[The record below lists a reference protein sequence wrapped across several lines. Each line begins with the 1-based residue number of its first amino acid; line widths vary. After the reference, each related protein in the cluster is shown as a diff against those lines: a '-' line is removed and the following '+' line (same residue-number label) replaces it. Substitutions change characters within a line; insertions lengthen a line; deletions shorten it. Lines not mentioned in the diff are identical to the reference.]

1 MRNRNAGEKGGK
13 RVNSNEQSH
22 NRLLKSFNI
31 KQLGLDN
38 TPDAILVRLKTTF
51 GKWFAYYQSGKMLHN
66 S

>member
-38 TPDAILVRLKTTF
+38 TPDAILVQLK
-51 GKWFAYYQSGKMLHN
+51 HN
-66 S
+66 VWKVVYILPIR